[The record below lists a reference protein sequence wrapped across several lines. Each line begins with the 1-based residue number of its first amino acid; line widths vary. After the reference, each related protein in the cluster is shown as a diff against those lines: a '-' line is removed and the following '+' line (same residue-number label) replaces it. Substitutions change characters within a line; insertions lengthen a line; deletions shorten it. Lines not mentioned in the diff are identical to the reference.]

1 MTLDGLDPILTSP
14 KRLACMGA
22 VSAADEVD
30 FAFLA
35 DYLGL
40 SDSDLSKHLKALADA
55 GYLSAAKT
63 GKGATRRT
71 WLTITEEGR
80 QALAAH
86 AAELQQI
93 IAPVLPRADAGHGA
107 AGPARA

>member
-1 MTLDGLDPILTSP
+1 MARAGQVTLDGLDPVLTPP

-22 VSAADEVD
+22 TSVADRVD

-40 SDSDLSKHLKALADA
+40 SDSDLSKQLRALVDA
-55 GYLSAAKT
+55 GYLTSTKT

-71 WLTITEEGR
+71 WLAITDDGR
-80 QALAAH
+80 RALAAH
-86 AAELQQI
+86 TAELQQM
-93 IAPVLPRADAGHGA
+93 IAPVLPER
-107 AGPARA
+107 